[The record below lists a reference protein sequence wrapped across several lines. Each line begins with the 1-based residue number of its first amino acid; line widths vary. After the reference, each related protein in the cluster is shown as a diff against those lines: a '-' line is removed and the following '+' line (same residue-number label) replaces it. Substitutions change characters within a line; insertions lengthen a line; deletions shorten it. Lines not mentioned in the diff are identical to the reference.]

1 MPFQKDLSFDE
12 RGRFGLGRS
21 EKAKNYRCVS
31 REYTILKKS
40 VCPSVGPLIGKF

>member
-21 EKAKNYRCVS
+21 EKAKIIDVLVES
-31 REYTILKKS
+31 TQ
-40 VCPSVGPLIGKF
+40 F